1 MAVLTVSR
9 LDKYPTENP
18 TGWAVGFVVTCNN
31 GRQFYID
38 TVVPFTEAA
47 TDEEAVNV
55 AKTRLAEQIQ
65 AQVAALE
72 AKSPLLGQDISL

>member
-1 MAVLTVSR
+1 MATLKVSR
-9 LDKYPTENP
+9 LEKYPAEEP

-38 TVVPFTEAA
+38 TVVPFSDAA

-72 AKSPLLGQDISL
+72 AKSPLLGQDIPL